1 MDTRHK
7 TERLSTASDSQH
19 RQLCLV
25 ERSTLRPTLD
35 VTEAWRRLPAQT
47 GPSAQGHCRMN
58 RSPPGEEVC
67 GILPGR
73 SLRWNSDV
81 TQCFLSCPAPTDQ
94 GLSLG
99 PGSCG
104 RAQDPAK
111 GQRQWASAWGQRI
124 LASLAGALRAGQVDV
139 GGDGGS
145 GEQKTLEL
153 SFTAQPVHLAP
164 GERPEAEPRGGVKR
178 ARAAGLCVKRNA
190 GIQLEKNLQSPAPHL
205 PGLPDLHI
213 KRGDGTVQ
221 TTSPTWK
228 SYLDS

>member
-1 MDTRHK
+1 MREGPQLNAGQRPLHQALRGLQEDLIQALCGLWEDLMDTRHK

-25 ERSTLRPTLD
+25 EKSTPGPTLD

-99 PGSCG
+99 PG
-104 RAQDPAK
+104 
-111 GQRQWASAWGQRI
+111 
-124 LASLAGALRAGQVDV
+124 
-139 GGDGGS
+139 
-145 GEQKTLEL
+145 
-153 SFTAQPVHLAP
+153 PV
-164 GERPEAEPRGGVKR
+164 AEPRTRPKGRGNGHLLG
-178 ARAAGLCVKRNA
+178 ARGFWPP
-190 GIQLEKNLQSPAPHL
+190 LQE
-205 PGLPDLHI
+205 
-213 KRGDGTVQ
+213 R
-221 TTSPTWK
+221 
-228 SYLDS
+228 

>member
-1 MDTRHK
+1 MGRVREGPQLNAGQLPLHQALRGLQEDLIQALCGLWEDLMDTRHK

-25 ERSTLRPTLD
+25 ERSTPGPMLD

-58 RSPPGEEVC
+58 RSPPGGEVC

-111 GQRQWASAWGQRI
+111 GQRQWASTWGQRI
-124 LASLAGALRAGQVDV
+124 LASLAGALRAG
-139 GGDGGS
+139 
-145 GEQKTLEL
+145 
-153 SFTAQPVHLAP
+153 
-164 GERPEAEPRGGVKR
+164 
-178 ARAAGLCVKRNA
+178 
-190 GIQLEKNLQSPAPHL
+190 
-205 PGLPDLHI
+205 
-213 KRGDGTVQ
+213 
-221 TTSPTWK
+221 
-228 SYLDS
+228 